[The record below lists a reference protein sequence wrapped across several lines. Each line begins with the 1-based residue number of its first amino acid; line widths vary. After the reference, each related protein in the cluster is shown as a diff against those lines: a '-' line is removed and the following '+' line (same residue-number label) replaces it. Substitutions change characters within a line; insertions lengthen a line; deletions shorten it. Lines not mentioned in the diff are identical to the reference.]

1 MTRKQL
7 RESAER
13 YLQDARNDRWT
24 DSEINTYIDEAQM
37 EFCRL
42 AKIISADFTENLVTV
57 GTRKTLA
64 VLTTS
69 GRTITVTLVAPAVH
83 TLAIGDSVLISDTDD
98 NYRKGGHLVI
108 SVPSNTTSVSSFQYL
123 LPENVSQTTS
133 ETVTFVETGPVYTK
147 DSTILEVTSV
157 TLDGRELAAYT
168 QSDLDAASNKYKN
181 SSIYVRTALG
191 STPSPFSS
199 LNSGYS
205 PTRWRDSHGQIEGF
219 VMSQRS
225 ATTFRVFPL
234 PSNEEHVYLDKDAS
248 TKVSQTLRV
257 QGVLNPTAL
266 ALDTSVPQIPESYHE
281 ALVFGALDRAYL
293 KESQLRNMDKAQLF
307 KVKFLEMAA
316 EARRN
321 EGLNS
326 GSLGRGRNQISMRVW
341 R

>member
-7 RESAER
+7 RESVER
-13 YLQDARNDRWT
+13 YLQDSKNDRWK
-24 DSEINTYIDEAQM
+24 DDEINAYIDEAQM

-42 AKIISADFTENLVTV
+42 AKIVAADVTANLVTV
-57 GTRKTLA
+57 DTRRTLA

-69 GRTITVTLVAPAVH
+69 GRTITDTLVAPAIH
-83 TLAIGDSVLISDTDD
+83 ILAVGDSVLISDTTD
-98 NYRKGGHLVI
+98 NYRKGGHLVT

-123 LPENVSQTTS
+123 LPDNVSQTTS
-133 ETVTFVETGPVYTK
+133 ETVTVVETGPVYTK
-147 DSTILEVTSV
+147 DSTILEITSV

-191 STPSPFSS
+191 STPSPFSN
-199 LNSGYS
+199 LDAGS

-234 PSNEEHVYLDKDAS
+234 PSNEEHVYIDKDAS

-257 QGVLNPTAL
+257 QGVLNPIAL
-266 ALDTSVPQIPESYHE
+266 ASDTSTPQIPESYHE
-281 ALVFGALDRAYL
+281 SLVYGALDRAYL
-293 KESQLRNMDKAQLF
+293 KESQMRNMDKAQLF
-307 KVKFLEMAA
+307 RVKFLEIAA
-316 EARRN
+316 EARKQ
-321 EGLNS
+321 EGFNS
-326 GSLGRGRNQISMRVW
+326 GSLAKGRNQVSMRVW